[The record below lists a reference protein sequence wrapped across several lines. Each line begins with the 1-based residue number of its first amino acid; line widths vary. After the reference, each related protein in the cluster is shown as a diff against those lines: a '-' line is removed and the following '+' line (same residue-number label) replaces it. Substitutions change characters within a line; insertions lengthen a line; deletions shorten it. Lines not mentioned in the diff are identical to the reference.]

1 MEELPE
7 AYQRAILPAKRTML
21 WDAPDVELPTCD
33 PSGADLVEW
42 VLEPPDLWGSKEAS
56 SLHTSD
62 HPSMEPR
69 GEAMKHGQVEVSA
82 QWKNSPRHPTLRR
95 AGVDP

>member
-42 VLEPPDLWGSKEAS
+42 VLEPPDLWGARRR
-56 SLHTSD
+56 LLYRVVTI
-62 HPSMEPR
+62 
-69 GEAMKHGQVEVSA
+69 QVWSHVEK
-82 QWKNSPRHPTLRR
+82 Q
-95 AGVDP
+95 

>member
-33 PSGADLVEW
+33 PSGADLVVW
-42 VLEPPDLWGSKEAS
+42 VLAPPDPWGARRRLLYTLVTIQVWSHVE
-56 SLHTSD
+56 
-62 HPSMEPR
+62 
-69 GEAMKHGQVEVSA
+69 KHWSTDKWRSA
-82 QWKNSPRHPTLRR
+82 PNGRTLL
-95 AGVDP
+95 DTLP